1 MKLSLLL
8 AAAVLLLSHT
18 AGAENWRG
26 FRGPSR
32 QGISTEKNL
41 PTQWSATENVA
52 WKTPIP
58 GEGWSSPI
66 VWEDRVFVTT
76 TTDGGAS
83 CRVIGLELSTGR
95 VLWDKEVFRQMPS
108 RKEGKNSYASSTP
121 VTDGERVYAAFADG
135 SLVAVDFEGNVVWAN
150 RDHKYYSKHG
160 LGASPILHED
170 LLIMPFDGSSEGE
183 NIQIGWKI
191 PWDQAYLVAL
201 EKQTGEVRWKGRR
214 GKSRIAHVTANVLER
229 NGKAQI
235 ISGAGDV
242 IQGFDPE
249 TGERIWSV
257 YSQGEGVTPSIVLGG
272 DLIFTSS
279 GFEASTIRVVRA
291 GGQGDVTDTHV
302 AWEETKGVPLLS
314 SMLYVEPYLY
324 AVTDKGVASC
334 YDGKTGEIVWQERI
348 GGNHSASPVY
358 ADGRIYFLSEQGEAT
373 IIEAGPEFRVLARND
388 IGEKCQASMAVSQGR
403 LLIRSDRNLYCIGEE
418 IAGESD

>member
-1 MKLSLLL
+1 MKRFLLVV
-8 AAAVLLLSHT
+8 AAVSLV
-18 AGAENWRG
+18 AQIAYAENWPG

-41 PTQWSATENVA
+41 PTRWSDTENVA
-52 WKTPIP
+52 WRTAIP

-66 VWEDRVFVTT
+66 VWESHVFVTT
-76 TTDGGAS
+76 TTDGGAE
-83 CRVIGLELSTGR
+83 CRVLCLDLKTGD
-95 VLWDKEVFRQMPS
+95 VHWNKVVFRQAPS

-135 SLVAVDFEGNVVWAN
+135 SLVAVDFAGNVVWAN

-160 LGASPILHED
+160 LGASPILYED
-170 LLIMPFDGSSEGE
+170 LLIMPFDGSSDGE
-183 NIQIGWKI
+183 NVQIGWKI
-191 PWDQAYLVAL
+191 PWDQAYLLAL
-201 EKQTGEVRWKGRR
+201 DKHTGKVRWKGER
-214 GKSRIAHVTANVLER
+214 GKSRIAHVTPNVLQR
-229 NGKAQI
+229 NGETQI

-242 IQGFDPE
+242 IQGFDPQ

-257 YSQGEGVTPSIVLGG
+257 YSQGEGVTPSIVLGDG
-272 DLIFTSS
+272 LIFTSS

-291 GGQGDVTDTHV
+291 GGRGDVTGTHV
-302 AWEETKGVPLLS
+302 AWEEAKGVPLLS
-314 SMLYVEPYLY
+314 SMLYVEPHLY
-324 AVTDKGVASC
+324 AVTDKGVATC
-334 YDGKTGEIVWQERI
+334 YEARTGEIVWQERI
-348 GGNHSASPVY
+348 GGNHSASPVS
-358 ADGRIYFLSEQGEAT
+358 ADGRIYFLSEQGETT

-418 IAGESD
+418 IAAESD